1 VGLFCAAGLTAMRVI
16 TVSREYGAGGGEAGR
31 RLAEALGWELL
42 DRELLHQAAAVE
54 HVPDAD
60 LERLDEQALGL
71 ADRFRLHPRHQ
82 KYTHG
87 LTEAVRRAVA
97 RGNVVLVGR
106 GTRQL
111 VGDAEGAFHLRLV
124 APREWRV
131 SRMAEREGWSRE
143 QALSRCTEV
152 DRTRDRFMRYF
163 FGAAASRPE
172 EYDLTVNAGRVPP
185 EDVVACVAALARGE
199 GEGPAPAA
207 AVPRVL
213 TLARELGAGDTGFAP
228 TLAERLGLRV
238 YDRELLE
245 QEAIRLGVSAA
256 ELEAVDEQP
265 AGLLG
270 RLRPGGL
277 PGRYLETMG
286 QLMGELAT
294 RGDALLVGRG
304 GSRFLRDRPG
314 VFHVRLV
321 AAMPVRV
328 RRVMEHRWLR
338 ESAARQ
344 LIAQSDGR
352 RGHFYQAVSGADWAG
367 PLEYHL
373 TVNTGRLGPAA
384 VDVVALAARRHWSRS
399 HG

>member
-1 VGLFCAAGLTAMRVI
+1 VGLFFAAGLTAMRVI

-42 DRELLHQAAAVE
+42 DRELLHRAAAVE

-60 LERLDEQALGL
+60 LERVDEQALGL
-71 ADRFRLHPRHQ
+71 ADRFRLHPPHE
-82 KYTHG
+82 KYMHG
-87 LTEAVRRAVA
+87 LREAVRQAVA
-97 RGNVVLVGR
+97 RGHVVLVGR

-111 VGDAEGAFHLRLV
+111 AGDAEGALHLRLV
-124 APREWRV
+124 APVEWRV
-131 SRMAEREGWSRE
+131 SRMAEREGWSWQ
-143 QALSRCTEV
+143 QALARCDEV
-152 DRTRDRFMRYF
+152 DRTRDRYMRYF
-163 FGAAASRPE
+163 FGAAAGRPE
-172 EYDLTVNAGRVPP
+172 EYDLTVNAGRVPL
-185 EDVVACVAALARGE
+185 EDVVACVAALVRGE
-199 GEGPAPAA
+199 VEGPAPTA

-213 TLARELGAGDTGFAP
+213 TLARAMGAGDTGFAS
-228 TLAERLGLRV
+228 TLAERLRLRV

-245 QEAIRLGVSAA
+245 QEAVRLGVSEAD
-256 ELEAVDEQP
+256 LEAVDEQP
-265 AGLLG
+265 PGLLG

-277 PGRYLETMG
+277 PRRYLDTMG

-294 RGDALLVGRG
+294 RGNALLVGRG
-304 GSRFLRDRPG
+304 GSRFLRERPN

-321 AAMPVRV
+321 AAMGVRV

-352 RGHFYQAVSGADWAG
+352 RGRFYAGAFGADWAS

-384 VDVVALAARRHWSRS
+384 VDLVAVAAGRHWGRS

>member
-1 VGLFCAAGLTAMRVI
+1 MRVL

-71 ADRFRLHPRHQ
+71 ADRLRRHPPHL
-82 KYTHG
+82 KYMHG
-87 LTEAVRRAVA
+87 LTEAVRRAVE

-124 APREWRV
+124 APPEWRV
-131 SRMAEREGWSRE
+131 SRMAERESWSWD
-143 QALSRCTEV
+143 QALAHCNEV
-152 DRTRDRFMRYF
+152 DRSRDRFMRYF
-163 FGAAASRPE
+163 FGAAAGRPE
-172 EYDLTVNAGRVPP
+172 EYDLTVNAGRVPL
-185 EDVVACVAALARGE
+185 EDVVACVIALARGE
-199 GEGPAPAA
+199 GEGAAPVPV
-207 AVPRVL
+207 VPRVL
-213 TLARELGAGDTGFAP
+213 TLARQLGAGETGFAGA
-228 TLAERLGLRV
+228 LAGRLGLRV

-245 QEAIRLGVSAA
+245 QEAARLGVSAA

-265 AGLLG
+265 PGLLG
-270 RLRPGGL
+270 RLRVGGL
-277 PGRYLETMG
+277 PGRYLEAMG
-286 QLMGELAT
+286 QLMAELAAG
-294 RGDALLVGRG
+294 GDALLVGRG

-314 VFHVRLV
+314 VFHVRIV
-321 AAMPVRV
+321 AATPVRV
-328 RRVMEHRWLR
+328 RRVMEYRWLR

-344 LIAQSDGR
+344 QIADSDAR
-352 RGHFYQAVSGADWAG
+352 RGRFYAAAFGADWEG

-384 VDVVALAARRHWSRS
+384 VDAVALAAGRHWSRA
-399 HG
+399 HA